1 MRTTRSYVAAL
12 MPAREGGEPSARAA
26 AWRAM
31 SIGSGGIAP
40 THASSGGDERRRTTE
55 ETSTTPTSA
64 RLTRTATPRSTTRKP
79 VGTCRGYP
87 ARPSGARLDDLRA
100 VGGRAQH
107 VKSRRL
113 PPPPGVNRVASL
125 HHPGVPSRPYPTPP
139 TP

>member
-40 THASSGGDERRRTTE
+40 THASSGGDERRRPTE
-55 ETSTTPTSA
+55 EKSTTPTRA
-64 RLTRTATPRSTTRKP
+64 RVTRKGPPRRTTRKR
-79 VGTCRGYP
+79 VGTCGGYP

-113 PPPPGVNRVASL
+113 PPPPGVNRVARR
-125 HHPGVPSRPYPTPP
+125 HQPVVPSRP
-139 TP
+139 